1 MTSYEKLPKLIERM
15 QHLVTY
21 LDCRNDLT
29 IHQHV
34 NQSYY
39 MQKIVELKML
49 LRQSEESNR
58 TLETINSRIDNH
70 YNLCFLQWYKDARW
84 LNTYQRL
91 GRTKAIL

>member
-1 MTSYEKLPKLIERM
+1 MTTFEKLPKLIKRM

-21 LDCRNDLT
+21 LDSHNELV

-39 MQKIVELKML
+39 MQKIVELKMFHS
-49 LRQSEESNR
+49 QFDEIKTFE
-58 TLETINSRIDNH
+58 TLTSRIDDH

-91 GRTKAIL
+91 ERTKAIL